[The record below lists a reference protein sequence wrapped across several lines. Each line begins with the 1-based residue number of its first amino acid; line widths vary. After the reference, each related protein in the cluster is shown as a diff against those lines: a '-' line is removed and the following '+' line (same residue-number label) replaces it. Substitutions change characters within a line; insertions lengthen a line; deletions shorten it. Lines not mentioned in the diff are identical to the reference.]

1 MLSAFRALRHHRF
14 ALLWAGQTLSRIG
27 DFVYEIVVAWW
38 VLQATGSAAIMGTV
52 LIVTFLPVAVFTLV
66 GGVVVDRAPR
76 VWLMLIS
83 DVARGVAVLGVA
95 FMAAID
101 RLDLWMVYALGLLF
115 GIADAFFQP
124 AYFALVPELVPE
136 EDLNSANALTSLSF
150 QLGRVV
156 GPALGGIIVA
166 AGGAVLGLFLNA
178 ASFALAATLLVPLLA
193 GSRAPERAEDTERVH
208 WRAELRQG
216 LATVRRQPVLWVGML
231 AGAVVAALLVGP
243 FLVSMPFLVAER
255 FGDDPRVY
263 GFLLA
268 MFPVG
273 FILGGLW
280 AGRQLRLRRRGLL
293 MFGGMAV
300 AALALSLFGLP
311 VPLVILVAAAL
322 VNGFSLE
329 IAGMCW
335 TVLVQEQVPSEQ
347 LGRIASLDQL
357 LNWTATPIAFAVAG
371 WATEARGPAP
381 VFLFGGLAAAAVA
394 LLALIHSGVRHSD

>member
-216 LATVRRQPVLWVGML
+216 LATVRR
-231 AGAVVAALLVGP
+231 
-243 FLVSMPFLVAER
+243 
-255 FGDDPRVY
+255 
-263 GFLLA
+263 
-268 MFPVG
+268 
-273 FILGGLW
+273 
-280 AGRQLRLRRRGLL
+280 
-293 MFGGMAV
+293 
-300 AALALSLFGLP
+300 
-311 VPLVILVAAAL
+311 
-322 VNGFSLE
+322 
-329 IAGMCW
+329 
-335 TVLVQEQVPSEQ
+335 
-347 LGRIASLDQL
+347 
-357 LNWTATPIAFAVAG
+357 
-371 WATEARGPAP
+371 
-381 VFLFGGLAAAAVA
+381 
-394 LLALIHSGVRHSD
+394 